1 MRIRSHRL
9 TIRETG
15 QPFGALLEQ
24 YEGDPATGA
33 ACRTW
38 SAKLADAGAVEHRGG
53 GGKVDSQTNHASS
66 SSRRFLAGS
75 GAPAPSVVGSLT

>member
-1 MRIRSHRL
+1 VLHVAHGPRCWQ
-9 TIRETG
+9 T
-15 QPFGALLEQ
+15 Q
-24 YEGDPATGA
+24 
-33 ACRTW
+33 
-38 SAKLADAGAVEHRGG
+38 GAVEHRRG